1 MARPKTY
8 TKFRIPER
16 FSSLNDLHNQ
26 GFALGSECEKLILEQ
41 PWMEIA
47 RLRGI
52 SNADLGRMT
61 GLSRQSIS
69 MFSNIRCRPDI
80 LSALLICETLGI
92 SVEQGFRL
100 TGSNAIYSPCRDND
114 VTLFINLRTLEV
126 VKSTEKSDSDE
137 FEQLFSKVFRKKVN
151 ADDNSPR

>member
-47 RLRGI
+47 RLKGI
-52 SNADLGRMT
+52 SYADLGRMT
-61 GLSRQSIS
+61 GS
-69 MFSNIRCRPDI
+69 D
-80 LSALLICETLGI
+80 
-92 SVEQGFRL
+92 
-100 TGSNAIYSPCRDND
+100 AIYSPCRDND

-126 VKSTEKSDSDE
+126 VKNTEKSDSDG
-137 FEQLFSKVFRKKVN
+137 FEQLFSKIFRKKVN

>member
-1 MARPKTY
+1 MPRPKTY

-47 RLRGI
+47 YFRGI

-61 GLSRQSIS
+61 GLTRQGISKFSSIRS
-69 MFSNIRCRPDI
+69 QPDI
-80 LSALLICETLGI
+80 RSALLICEALDI

-100 TGSNAIYSPCRDND
+100 TGSDAIYSPCRDNG
-114 VTLFINLRTLEV
+114 VTLLVNLRTLEV
-126 VKSTEKSDSDE
+126 VKNTEKTDSDE
-137 FEQLFSKVFRKKVN
+137 FEQLFFKVRRKKVN
-151 ADDNSPR
+151 AGAT